1 MSSSKRKLM
10 SLQDL
15 CLESYL
21 EFLETECKTWID
33 LRRSGSRLL
42 QTAMDRMIPGLQARA
57 LNEFS
62 RKLSLNQCYRC
73 SQQ

>member
-1 MSSSKRKLM
+1 M

-57 LNEFS
+57 VNFRES
-62 RKLSLNQCYRC
+62 YH
-73 SQQ
+73 

>member
-1 MSSSKRKLM
+1 M

-33 LRRSGSRLL
+33 LKRSGSRLL

-57 LNEFS
+57 VNFRES
-62 RKLSLNQCYRC
+62 YHRTV
-73 SQQ
+73 

>member
-1 MSSSKRKLM
+1 M

-33 LRRSGSRLL
+33 LKRSGSRLL

-57 LNEFS
+57 INEIS

>member
-1 MSSSKRKLM
+1 M

-33 LRRSGSRLL
+33 LKRSGSRLL
-42 QTAMDRMIPGLQARA
+42 HTAMDRMIPGLQARA
-57 LNEFS
+57 VNEIS
-62 RKLSLNQCYRC
+62 RKLSLN
-73 SQQ
+73 